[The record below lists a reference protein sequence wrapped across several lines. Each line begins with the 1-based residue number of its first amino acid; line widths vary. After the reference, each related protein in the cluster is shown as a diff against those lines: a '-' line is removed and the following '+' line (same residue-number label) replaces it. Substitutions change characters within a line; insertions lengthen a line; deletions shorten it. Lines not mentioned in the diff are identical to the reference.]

1 MGAGKNFSIRNKK
14 CSISFSLLKQI
25 NYGSKFPSVTV
36 MTWSVSLRTRLWLR
50 PQCVVSY
57 KYPGHMYHQIHMV
70 IHTWRRVPESPRFSP
85 WLLHS
90 SRTSS
95 VTASSEITAVREK
108 VVLFTD
114 WHHPGSDGVKP
125 SGNPLDDTES
135 DSNSLRTMRFW
146 EFTSSRDDIRKT
158 KITLC
163 VSIHSRLL
171 LCLPE
176 NFYICVCL
184 GPVRFFLSVL
194 LSFLQRFPMAK
205 DKCQVPL
212 RAQKCSSL
220 CDPSPP
226 E

>member
-36 MTWSVSLRTRLWLR
+36 MTWSVSLRTRLR

-57 KYPGHMYHQIHMV
+57 KYPGHMYHQTHGGGAQKAPV
-70 IHTWRRVPESPRFSP
+70 FCPS
-85 WLLHS
+85 LLHS

-95 VTASSEITAVREK
+95 VTASSEITVVREK

-135 DSNSLRTMRFW
+135 DSNSLRTMQFW
-146 EFTSSRDDIRKT
+146 EFTSSLDDIRNT

-176 NFYICVCL
+176 NFYICDCL
-184 GPVRFFLSVL
+184 GPVRLFLSVL

>member
-36 MTWSVSLRTRLWLR
+36 MTWSVSLRTRLR
-50 PQCVVSY
+50 PQRVVSY

-70 IHTWRRVPESPRFSP
+70 IHTWRRGPESPRFLP

-95 VTASSEITAVREK
+95 VTASSEITVVREK

-135 DSNSLRTMRFW
+135 DSNSLRTMQFW
-146 EFTSSRDDIRKT
+146 EFTSSRDDIRNT

-163 VSIHSRLL
+163 LHSFETSFMPPRKFLY
-171 LCLPE
+171 LCLLRSCT
-176 NFYICVCL
+176 FLLKCITK
-184 GPVRFFLSVL
+184 FFTEIPHG
-194 LSFLQRFPMAK
+194 QG
-205 DKCQVPL
+205 
-212 RAQKCSSL
+212 
-220 CDPSPP
+220 
-226 E
+226 